1 MAGGASRTALLQYL
15 SAPESGGRQPPIRHD
30 VNDLLLLA
38 PQKQRTSNP
47 LWVLAFLLLPQQ
59 LATKTPHRRK
69 LQTGK

>member
-1 MAGGASRTALLQYL
+1 MAGGASRTALLQYV

-69 LQTGK
+69 LQIGK